1 MEGCYAEG
9 PNKFGFGI
17 STSFNNGK
25 LLIGS
30 LKDYVHLVEFA
41 DGITLSTVIPNPIDH
56 DHNDHNHKS
65 DDSSTTTDYHKFGES
80 VYVGDKNLYV
90 AALNYDNGKGKVFV
104 YPFEDNFAKSDENAW
119 TDPIELQPNDVLDLS
134 LIHI

>member
-1 MEGCYAEG
+1 MRQSSKPIHSIDVRDLGDVEGCYAEG

-56 DHNDHNHKS
+56 DHNDHNHNCILIVAVCKDIS
-65 DDSSTTTDYHKFGES
+65 VSTLASVEMPDQDD
-80 VYVGDKNLYV
+80 
-90 AALNYDNGKGKVFV
+90 FV
-104 YPFEDNFAKSDENAW
+104 QYQCLFRIAS
-119 TDPIELQPNDVLDLS
+119 
-134 LIHI
+134 